1 MSEKEPIDTNESIES
16 GGELERYY
24 DIMRSHDLTELEI
37 KEGDRYIKLSRA
49 TPTVTMV
56 AAPVTA
62 VAAAA
67 PVSTGTAAPAV
78 APVAKSPHHPV
89 TSPLAGMFYRSPGP
103 NSPTFVKEG
112 DKVAFGDVL
121 CIVEA
126 MKVMNEIRSDRPGV
140 IHKILA
146 ENGKPVSA
154 GQELFLIDSL
164 SA

>member
-1 MSEKEPIDTNESIES
+1 MSEQEPIDPNASKDA

-24 DIMRSHDLTELEI
+24 EIMRAHDLTELEI
-37 KEGDRYIKLSRA
+37 KEGDRYVKLSRSTHA
-49 TPTVTMV
+49 TAAAPAPLTVAVPV
-56 AAPVTA
+56 AAP
-62 VAAAA
+62 
-67 PVSTGTAAPAV
+67 P
-78 APVAKSPHHPV
+78 AKSPHHPV
-89 TSPLAGMFYRSPGP
+89 TSPLAGMFYRSPAP
-103 NSPTFVKEG
+103 NAPSFVKEG

>member
-1 MSEKEPIDTNESIES
+1 MSEHEPIDHNGSKDA

-24 DIMRSHDLTELEI
+24 EIMRAHDLTELEI

-49 TPTVTMV
+49 TPTVTV
-56 AAPVTA
+56 VSAA
-62 VAAAA
+62 
-67 PVSTGTAAPAV
+67 SAV
-78 APVAKSPHHPV
+78 APVASVHVPAAPTPPSKSPHHPV

-103 NSPTFVKEG
+103 SAPPFVKEG

-140 IHKILA
+140 IHKIMT

-164 SA
+164 SS